1 MSFARDF
8 VDFGTIR
15 DLLILGLLTLFT
27 VFWFP
32 IPCCDGSSLFLRDL
46 SWWRFCWLSIVELFG
61 IVLLSSILFGMEW
74 TSLGFYSF
82 SFVGGLRGAEPSSLL
97 WGQSFLSRFLIAE
110 THLLMSVALHRR
122 EVEKGHTFLF

>member
-1 MSFARDF
+1 MGYSLDLRGLVLYVL
-8 VDFGTIR
+8 VD
-15 DLLILGLLTLFT
+15 
-27 VFWFP
+27 P
-32 IPCCDGSSLFLRDL
+32 
-46 SWWRFCWLSIVELFG
+46 WWPWS
-61 IVLLSSILFGMEW
+61 
-74 TSLGFYSF
+74 GFHFF